1 MRYWLLLLALV
12 PVVAPAQGP
21 NPAALAAR
29 AWRQQHERAIVD
41 ELVALLGI
49 PNIARDRQNI
59 ERNAA
64 AIRQMME
71 RRGITASV
79 TGCSKRVSRSTP
91 ATPTRREKERHAR

>member
-12 PVVAPAQGP
+12 PAVAPAQGP

-59 ERNAA
+59 ERTS
-64 AIRQMME
+64 ISHHRF
-71 RRGITASV
+71 RPLSS
-79 TGCSKRVSRSTP
+79 TGVEEGRV
-91 ATPTRREKERHAR
+91 